1 MLDEASFLT
10 FCSFCDEMSNIIGN
24 KQSPEQ
30 ILPTIKIGS
39 LKGLDAEK
47 IYQRGLN
54 KRNNNLTELQCIC
67 NCTIMK
73 AMRRALQSNMIKVAA
88 SGTVSYLHASHTKSR
103 ALRVRNV
110 PKWLLRIQANP
121 IKSNPIQYIVCMQ
134 QPLRFPRGPEKHR
147 GLRLNLKIL

>member
-47 IYQRGLN
+47 IYQRGLR

-73 AMRRALQSNMIKVAA
+73 AMRSTAKQYDKSCGLRYSLIFARITHEIKGTESEKCPEMATED
-88 SGTVSYLHASHTKSR
+88 SG
-103 ALRVRNV
+103 
-110 PKWLLRIQANP
+110 Q
-121 IKSNPIQYIVCMQ
+121 SNPIQSSTLFSCSNRYASHV
-134 QPLRFPRGPEKHR
+134 
-147 GLRLNLKIL
+147 GLRNTEVYG